1 MTPEQ
6 FMELENLRRIDE
18 IEAKLK
24 AHKNAEEGH
33 TFGGYAKAVGS
44 GAVEGVAAST
54 AGLPGDIETLG
65 RLVGGKVKEKIP
77 MPAWLEPYR
86 DARDLVGVRKSI
98 LPTTEDITSAV
109 GADYEP
115 KNKSEEWAKSISSGV
130 SGAVATP
137 LKAMS
142 WPVRALIGAMSGGGG
157 QAGKELGGGEAGG
170 VAGSIAPWLASTLFT
185 GRTPNVV
192 KSTKDMVKSVGAE
205 EIKAAAERARGY
217 EKTLGE
223 RFILSQAFPEEN
235 KLTGLTRALA
245 AEPGGH
251 ELGEI
256 VGRQGGSART
266 LTNDW
271 IENMSRQDMGPKGEK
286 LTQRGGR
293 KVMNEKTFGPNP
305 EETDELRAVFGEPK
319 YKKVGGQIVQQPEF
333 GSWPA
338 MIAGLNENTPKGI
351 SNLARQMMPIDKKAL
366 PAIIK
371 KEAQGVANDTQSNAN
386 WMLSMTDKLFGRE
399 AELPLRKQFTEKM
412 KTVAGAQGKTP
423 AVAREYAQKSAE
435 LMEAVQAASRDRSIM
450 SRINETNF
458 LQETGRNWPSE
469 GMRSAN
475 LVAPLWR
482 TGSAIERAVSKDTID
497 KLTRALSTP
506 GGEQMLLDI
515 AKFGGLEHKAKTL
528 VMSLIAS
535 RGGSA
540 GAAGKNPDAV
550 GEYGGQEPPPIY

>member
-1 MTPEQ
+1 
-6 FMELENLRRIDE
+6 
-18 IEAKLK
+18 
-24 AHKNAEEGH
+24 
-33 TFGGYAKAVGS
+33 
-44 GAVEGVAAST
+44 
-54 AGLPGDIETLG
+54 
-65 RLVGGKVKEKIP
+65 
-77 MPAWLEPYR
+77 
-86 DARDLVGVRKSI
+86 
-98 LPTTEDITSAV
+98 
-109 GADYEP
+109 
-115 KNKSEEWAKSISSGV
+115 
-130 SGAVATP
+130 
-137 LKAMS
+137 
-142 WPVRALIGAMSGGGG
+142 
-157 QAGKELGGGEAGG
+157 
-170 VAGSIAPWLASTLFT
+170 
-185 GRTPNVV
+185 
-192 KSTKDMVKSVGAE
+192 
-205 EIKAAAERARGY
+205 
-217 EKTLGE
+217 
-223 RFILSQAFPEEN
+223 
-235 KLTGLTRALA
+235 
-245 AEPGGH
+245 
-251 ELGEI
+251 
-256 VGRQGGSART
+256 
-266 LTNDW
+266 
-271 IENMSRQDMGPKGEK
+271 
-286 LTQRGGR
+286 
-293 KVMNEKTFGPNP
+293 
-305 EETDELRAVFGEPK
+305 
-319 YKKVGGQIVQQPEF
+319 KKVGGQIVQQPEF